1 MVLFSKQLVTI
12 SLTRQGMLVYCR
24 YNSLLRNRI
33 GLGIMVI
40 QKGGQVSNGASF
52 KSPVARSY
60 WIVFSLKCSCFAKL
74 RVRFKPGS
82 ELRMVFSLECKL
94 QCQVFSSGLQGF

>member
-1 MVLFSKQLVTI
+1 
-12 SLTRQGMLVYCR
+12 MLVYCS

-33 GLGIMVI
+33 GLGIMII

-52 KSPVARSY
+52 KSPVARFY
-60 WIVFSLKCSCFAKL
+60 WIVLRLQCSCFAKL

-82 ELRMVFSLECKL
+82 ELWMVFSFE
-94 QCQVFSSGLQGF
+94 CQVFFLGGFAGVLGLRDKELLGMWYKHDLK